1 MASSWGRTG
10 PGPRF
15 ADGAVGRDLR
25 VGSKPEHWHT
35 GSLELRLRLTP
46 YPVISEC
53 LLKTLST

>member
-15 ADGAVGRDLR
+15 AEGAVGRDLR
-25 VGSKPEHWHT
+25 VGSKPEHT

>member
-1 MASSWGRTG
+1 MASSSKLGADG
-10 PGPRF
+10 PGPRLTE
-15 ADGAVGRDLR
+15 GAVGRDLR
-25 VGSKPEHWHT
+25 VGSKPEHT